1 MESGQQL
8 EGVLERELAGSGLG
22 HKARHKRLLRI
33 GQAMSRAASASFPR
47 QFAKD
52 EAGLKGAYRFFA
64 NPEVTPEAILQGHVA
79 ATRER
84 CRARGKVL
92 CIQDTTD
99 LIFKHQVEGAG
110 RINQLPRVR
119 GLWVHTTLA
128 VDAGTHEVM
137 GVLGQMVWAR
147 PDKPKRKKRKKE
159 ETAAQRKKR
168 PRESQRW
175 GEAAYRVS
183 DVLEPLPAQER
194 PCVVHVLDAEGD
206 VFETLEVIEALGDS
220 FVIRVTRNRL
230 LASGQRQ
237 QAEEA
242 EREYLLDKVAQAP
255 VLGHK
260 VVQVPGRPGQQE
272 RQAELEIRACRVS
285 VRPPRNRGRAG
296 QPLELNVVL
305 ARETRP
311 PEGQKPLYWCL
322 VTGEPIETLQ
332 QCLQVVEAYEGRWLV
347 EELHMGFKS
356 GCGTETRRL
365 QHGARLSNFLAL
377 ATVVAFSMLSLR
389 DAARRPEPPPASE
402 HLSEIQLQ
410 LLGDLCPEL
419 PPNPNAY
426 DALRA
431 MAMLGGFIGRKGDGE
446 PGWRTLWRGWEKL
459 QHAETIYRMHL
470 HRLSSPKADSG

>member
-8 EGVLERELAGSGLG
+8 EGILERELAGSHLG
-22 HKARHKRLLRI
+22 HKARQKRLLRI
-33 GQAMSRAASASFPR
+33 GQAMSKAASASFPQ

-64 NPEVTPEAILQGHVA
+64 NPEVKPEAILQGHTA

-128 VDAGTHEVM
+128 VDAATHEVM

-147 PDKPKRKKRKKE
+147 PDKPKRKKKK

-183 DVLEPLPAQER
+183 DVLEQVPAQER
-194 PCVVHVLDAEGD
+194 PQVVHVLDAEGD
-206 VFETLEVIEALGDS
+206 IFETLEVMEALGDS

-230 LASGQRQ
+230 LASSQGQ
-237 QAEEA
+237 EGVEA

-255 VLGHK
+255 VRGHK

-272 RQAELEIRACRVS
+272 RQAVLEIRACRVR
-285 VRPPRNRGRAG
+285 VRPPLNRERAG

-305 ARETRP
+305 ARETQP
-311 PEGQKPLYWCL
+311 PKGQKPLNWCL
-322 VTGEPIETLQ
+322 VTGEPIETLE

-356 GCGTETRRL
+356 GCGTEARRL

-377 ATVVAFSMLSLR
+377 ATVVAFGMLSLR

-402 HLSEIQLQ
+402 HLSELQLQ
-410 LLGDLCPEL
+410 LLSDMCPKL
-419 PPNPNAY
+419 PPTPNAY
-426 DALRA
+426 EALRA
-431 MAMLGGFIGRKGDGE
+431 MALLGGFIGRKGDGE

-459 QHAETIYRMHL
+459 QQAEATYRMLL
-470 HRLSSPKADSG
+470 HRLTPPPADSG

>member
-1 MESGQQL
+1 MERGQQL
-8 EGVLERELAGSGLG
+8 EGVLERELAGSHLG

-33 GQAMSRAASASFPR
+33 GQAMWKAASASFPQ

-64 NPEVTPEAILQGHVA
+64 NPEVTPEGILEGHLA

-92 CIQDTTD
+92 SIQDTTD

-110 RINQLPRVR
+110 RINQLPKVR

-128 VDAGTHEVM
+128 VDAATHEVV

-147 PDKPKRKKRKKE
+147 PDKPKRKKK

-168 PRESQRW
+168 PRESLRW
-175 GEAAYRVS
+175 AEAAYRVS
-183 DVLEPLPAQER
+183 DVLEQVPAEER
-194 PCVVHVLDAEGD
+194 ARVVHVLDAEGD
-206 VFETLEVIEALGDS
+206 IFETLEVLQALADS

-230 LASGQRQ
+230 LASPQ
-237 QAEEA
+237 QPEGVDQ
-242 EREYLLDKVAQAP
+242 EREYLLDKVASEP
-255 VLGHK
+255 VRGHK
-260 VVQVPGRPGQQE
+260 VVQVPGRPGQTA
-272 RQAELEIRACRVS
+272 RQAVLEIRACRVQ
-285 VRPPRNRGRAG
+285 VRPPLNRGRAG

-305 ARETRP
+305 AREAQPPQGTRP
-311 PEGQKPLYWCL
+311 LNWCL
-322 VTGEPIETLQ
+322 VTDEPIDTLE
-332 QCLQVVEAYEGRWLV
+332 QCLEVVRTYEGRWLV

-356 GCGTETRRL
+356 GCATETRRL
-365 QHGARLSNFLAL
+365 QHGTRLTNFLAL
-377 ATVVAFSMLSLR
+377 ATVVAFGMLRLR

-402 HLSEIQLQ
+402 HLSQVQLQ
-410 LLGDLCPEL
+410 LLGDMCPEL
-419 PPNPNAY
+419 PPTPNAY
-426 DALRA
+426 EALRA

-459 QHAETIYRMHL
+459 RQAETTYRKLL
-470 HRLSSPKADSG
+470 HRLTPPPADSG